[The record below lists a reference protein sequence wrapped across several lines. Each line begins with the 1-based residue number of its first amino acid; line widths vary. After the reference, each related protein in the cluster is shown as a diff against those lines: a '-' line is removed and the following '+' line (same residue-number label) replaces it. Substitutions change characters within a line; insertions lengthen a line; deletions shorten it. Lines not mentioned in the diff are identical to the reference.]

1 MATGPSAGGRGGGA
15 AEGVGEVSRQ
25 LASESKLAPL
35 TTEFWAYLA
44 AVVAVLIAGL
54 ASDEFD
60 ANRVWLFVTILTAAY
75 VLSRGFAKSGT
86 GREETGIE
94 QGGGGSFGGRGGG
107 ASSTG
112 GLGDREAAEVD
123 TPLGAHGDIPPAEGE
138 RRPGGRGPGL

>member
-1 MATGPSAGGRGGGA
+1 MATGPSVGGRGRAA
-15 AEGVGEVSRQ
+15 AEGVGEASRQ

-35 TTEFWAYLA
+35 TTEFWAYVA
-44 AVVAVLIAGL
+44 AVLAVLIAGL

-60 ANRVWLFVTILTAAY
+60 ASRVWLFITILTAAY

-86 GREETGIE
+86 GREQTGIE
-94 QGGGGSFGGRGGG
+94 QGGTPFGGRGRG

-112 GLGDREAAEVD
+112 GLGDREAAEMD

-138 RRPGGRGPGL
+138 RRPGGRGPVL